1 LVLLPCSHQSEV
13 HNAIYQ
19 IYGVFGMKTLRN
31 FLALAAIFCAGNSW
45 AQLDANDYLDA
56 LEAEAAVE
64 APAEH
69 QTTTSELVSNA
80 PSTPAVDQFV
90 EFKNQQ
96 EFERYLSEN
105 MRGTWMFFN
114 KLDKAGKQLVFSNY
128 LKKRQLGQVSHLVQ
142 QVYKMTR

>member
-1 LVLLPCSHQSEV
+1 MAALL
-13 HNAIYQ
+13 
-19 IYGVFGMKTLRN
+19 F
-31 FLALAAIFCAGNSW
+31 AGSSW
-45 AQLDANDYLDA
+45 AQLDANNYLDA
-56 LEAEAAVE
+56 LEAEAATE

-69 QTTTSELVSNA
+69 QATTSELVSNA
-80 PSTPAVDQFV
+80 PSTPAVDQFI
-90 EFKNQQ
+90 EFRNEQ

-128 LKKRQLGQVSHLVQ
+128 QKKRQLGQVSHLVQ